1 MCAECRETRKLTLVA
16 ESVAGVESVAA
27 EPVRFVVDQDERRIP
42 GGAGEEERSAAQ
54 KDQPGTSL
62 NTTGLDQL
70 NKRRL
75 CFMRVFRA
83 TVGQPHLLSHD
94 NQPQEDAFKEADVNN
109 DGTLTIEEWTDVLSK
124 TGHDNPRLVTKRT
137 LMAEN

>member
-54 KDQPGTSL
+54 KDQPGTGL

-70 NKRRL
+70 N
-75 CFMRVFRA
+75 
-83 TVGQPHLLSHD
+83 
-94 NQPQEDAFKEADVNN
+94 DVYVSC
-109 DGTLTIEEWTDVLSK
+109 EYFEQQSV
-124 TGHDNPRLVTKRT
+124 NPIY
-137 LMAEN
+137 